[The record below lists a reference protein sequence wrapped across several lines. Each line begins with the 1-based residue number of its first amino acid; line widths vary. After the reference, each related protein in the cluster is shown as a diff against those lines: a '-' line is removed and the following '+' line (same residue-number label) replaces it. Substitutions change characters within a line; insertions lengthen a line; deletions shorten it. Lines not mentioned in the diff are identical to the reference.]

1 MFGKKE
7 MDFSEALKML
17 KAAKKVTRKGWNGNI
32 VSFAPDMYIWL
43 DKPSTISKGSVPSD
57 DVNLLSAFGRNDM
70 IDVLGTFVMHT
81 RDNKLMYGWLATNS
95 DLLAEDWIVVE

>member
-1 MFGKKE
+1 MFGEKE
-7 MDFSEALKML
+7 MDFSDALKML
-17 KAAKKVTRKGWNGNI
+17 KDGKKVTRKGWNGNI

-43 DKPSTISKGSVPSD
+43 DMPSTLYRGNIPSD
-57 DVNLLSAFGRNDM
+57 EVNLLSAFGRKDT

-95 DLLAEDWIVVE
+95 DLLAEDWIEVE

>member
-1 MFGKKE
+1 MFGRKE

-17 KAAKKVTRKGWNGNI
+17 KDGKKVTRKGWNGNI

-43 DKPSTISKGSVPSD
+43 DKPSTVRRECVPSD
-57 DVNLLSAFGRNDM
+57 DANLLFAFGRKDT

-95 DLLAEDWIVVE
+95 DLLAEDWIEVG